1 MARGKKTGGRNI
13 QKGQV
18 LNPLGGG
25 GHCRETARL
34 RALTRMELAE
44 IGSMV
49 VGGDTRALR
58 KIEKDPNETVLRKW
72 FAKVALNA
80 LTSGDSK
87 HFNVLL
93 DRIVGKATE
102 VKEISGPD
110 GSPLI
115 PKTPEQREA
124 NLGVLLGV
132 LGKLDPNGK
141 P

>member
-58 KIEKDPNETVLRKW
+58 KIEKDPNDTVLLKW
-72 FAKVALNA
+72 IASVALN
-80 LTSGDSK
+80 T
-87 HFNVLL
+87 
-93 DRIVGKATE
+93 
-102 VKEISGPD
+102 
-110 GSPLI
+110 
-115 PKTPEQREA
+115 
-124 NLGVLLGV
+124 
-132 LGKLDPNGK
+132 
-141 P
+141 